1 MNESMPA
8 ELIGAERRIYVNGAD
23 RARVAYRKRHGANML
38 HTIAERRAWNQSHG
52 PNLAAA
58 AMRGGLAAVWK
69 IHTARVDMLETMSDA
84 TRVGG
89 AATGAHLATLTRQAE
104 YAAARLEILATIGKA
119 PRKSAAKPVKARK
132 LASVP
137 DVVAEPVETPAPVDV
152 WAPVIH
158 AVWTRQDGAVTDSG
172 PVCRHAHDVVT
183 LADVENVGEWLAT
196 VGDIVACESC
206 VAIVASL
213 PPAPVDIVAAAV
225 DSGRMIVVSVG
236 EPVAPAT
243 VPAPMPA
250 MSYAARK
257 ASRRELAATM
267 RAAGIKPDGVAWQLA
282 RSGVDLADIPAIL
295 AGDVAMPE
303 GVNA

>member
-1 MNESMPA
+1 MAHIPTHLA
-8 ELIGAERRIYVNGAD
+8 GAERNVYVKAAD
-23 RARVAYRKRHGANML
+23 RARAAYRKRTGATAL
-38 HTIAERRAWNQSHG
+38 QTIGERRAWLMAHG
-52 PNLAAA
+52 ATMASKADAAG
-58 AMRGGLAAVWK
+58 MTAVRK
-69 IHTARVDMLETMSDA
+69 LHTTRVTALEIATDA
-84 TRVGG
+84 TRIGG
-89 AATGAHLATLTRQAE
+89 AATGDHLAILTRQAE
-104 YAAARLEILATIGKA
+104 YATERLAILSPVKA
-119 PRKSAAKPVKARK
+119 PRKPAK

-158 AVWTRQDGAVTDSG
+158 AAWTRQNGAVTDSG
-172 PVCRHAHDVVT
+172 PVCAHAHDVVT

-206 VAIVASL
+206 AAIVASL
-213 PPAPVDIVAAAV
+213 PPAPVDIVAEAV
-225 DSGRMIVVSVG
+225 DSGRVILVSVG
-236 EPVAPAT
+236 AEPVAPEI

-250 MSYAARK
+250 MTRAARK

-267 RAAGIKPDGVAWQLA
+267 RAAGIKPDGLAWQLA

-303 GVNA
+303 SVVSA